1 MKLSYRPATDA
12 DYLFAFELKKATEQ
26 DLVTR
31 NFGWDEELQWELHR
45 QEWKSGLPTII
56 CIDDHP
62 VGTYMLHDKN
72 DTLYFSR
79 FFILPDYQGQGVGG
93 QVLKSVTEF
102 SDRTNLPCVLCYLQ
116 GNRAANLYQ
125 RFGFRTYREDAQFVY
140 MKYRPG
146 TYL

>member
-56 CIDDHP
+56 CIDDQP

-79 FFILPDYQGQGVGG
+79 FFILPDYQGQGVG
-93 QVLKSVTEF
+93 
-102 SDRTNLPCVLCYLQ
+102 
-116 GNRAANLYQ
+116 A
-125 RFGFRTYREDAQFVY
+125 
-140 MKYRPG
+140 KY
-146 TYL
+146 